1 MGVAET
7 GVSPWG
13 PVFDWGLCGQNK
25 ANLSYMFCPVFVG
38 IEHVDC
44 PPGLPVSGEEPEG
57 DLGSDLLRREGDF
70 GYRAKED
77 TDDFGSIGGDQNNCF
92 RRVSGECSV
101 EDLVDLTPIEAKD
114 PEGDFFVVLFTE
126 V

>member
-13 PVFDWGLCGQNK
+13 PVFSWGLCGQTV
-25 ANLSYMFCPVFVG
+25 ANLRYVFCPVFVG
-38 IEHVDC
+38 VEHVDC
-44 PPGLPVSGEEPEG
+44 PARLPVSWEEPEG
-57 DLGSDLLRREGDF
+57 YLGSDLLRREGDF

-77 TDDFGSIGGDQNNCF
+77 TDDFRSIGGDQNNCF